1 MPPIIN
7 PRRGHILGCKWGW
20 GHTGRCCTD
29 VFIHKGGGKAPSE
42 GPRGSEG
49 CGLSA
54 LALLRQWGKHG
65 LGPPPSNFRRTFPKQ
80 PSLEMLWPGHL
91 RLGLQAGIPLVPQ
104 TNTAA
109 AQLPGSWSPV
119 WGSGGIA
126 WGPPKLCL
134 PLPRSPRPGLRLLK
148 RLQPLRDLILLLFS
162 SAPPWGPARPPKK
175 PCPAPG
181 DRDPRGVG
189 GEGFCP
195 PGRRGAGAAGVSP
208 ASPPASRLP
217 EIKAPSVW
225 LPRRLPA
232 AAGAAFPGLKCSVMK
247 S

>member
-7 PRRGHILGCKWGW
+7 LGRGHILGCEWGW

-29 VFIHKGGGKAPSE
+29 GFIHKGGGKAPSE

-54 LALLRQWGKHG
+54 LALLRQWSKHG
-65 LGPPPSNFRRTFPKQ
+65 LGPPPSNFRTFPKH

-91 RLGLQAGIPLVPQ
+91 CLGFQAGIPLVPQ

-134 PLPRSPRPGLRLLK
+134 PPPRSPRHGLKLLK

-162 SAPPWGPARPPKK
+162 SASPWGPARPPKK

-195 PGRRGAGAAGVSP
+195 PGRRRAGAAGVSP

>member
-1 MPPIIN
+1 MARDHPPLISEHFLNI
-7 PRRGHILGCKWGW
+7 PAWKCSGLG
-20 GHTGRCCTD
+20 T
-29 VFIHKGGGKAPSE
+29 
-42 GPRGSEG
+42 
-49 CGLSA
+49 SA
-54 LALLRQWGKHG
+54 LGSRQGSPWFPRQTQQLLSSPGPGLQFGG
-65 LGPPPSNFRRTFPKQ
+65 LGASLGPP
-80 PSLEMLWPGHL
+80 L
-91 RLGLQAGIPLVPQ
+91 
-104 TNTAA
+104 
-109 AQLPGSWSPV
+109 
-119 WGSGGIA
+119 
-126 WGPPKLCL
+126 KLCL
-134 PLPRSPRPGLRLLK
+134 HPPRSPQPGLRLLK

-162 SAPPWGPARPPKK
+162 SASPWGPARPPKK